1 MATIKHKLTKNKL
14 QNMTNK
20 EKENING
27 RDELGRFIK
36 GRISERKG
44 KPYLRMREENHPNW
58 KGGTHATARRLAIR
72 YGIDLTKCEVC
83 NFILTHKYLIIED
96 NKPQKKYKSMCIH
109 HIDGNEYN
117 NERKNLMIVCHFCHN
132 AIHDNNNKRATRFQ
146 NGHLLNQHKPMEVI
160 I

>member
-1 MATIKHKLTKNKL
+1 MTEEHKRKIGLANSIALKGKHCSPKTEFK
-14 QNMTNK
+14 
-20 EKENING
+20 
-27 RDELGRFIK
+27 K
-36 GRISERKG
+36 GREKIWSDEEK
-44 KPYLRMREENHPNW
+44 KKVSRENNFAW
-58 KGGTHATARRLAIR
+58 KGGNYSTVRKIAKD

-109 HIDGNEYN
+109 HIDGNKYN